1 MRTGSQYYKV
11 IGVMRPK
18 SVPSGG
24 GSGAVPTGG
33 QSAGPGGG
41 QDDGEVDRVFIP
53 LSVAKERFGEVTV
66 EFFPI
71 NSVVDRKETPEAV
84 MAGVLSGDMNS
95 IAYFTGRN
103 PAFASMG
110 DLIAGYDSPEQIQT
124 FCRHG
129 GGRDAMQELWDA
141 LLPGALH
148 VVGCGAVSQEA
159 LVSKVEIHGV
169 ADLEGVKIRSPSGLA
184 ATVFQKAG
192 AAPVSMSI
200 SDVFTSLEKGVIDA
214 ADASAYINNSTS
226 GFHQVA
232 KNPLYP
238 GIHSM
243 AIRQFTINKGVW
255 DGLTEDQQVVLETVS
270 VIDGARSSKRLR
282 VIIGNSEYS
291 AGPAIVIVSP
301 IGYSCIGNTCG
312 EHTRVAELRHERHEP
327 AVRHTVDTNAV
338 RVDAVFGRK
347 VPGSGCSTVR
357 VFHSHRPRDVGSIVA
372 AESCASSVIE
382 VENGVTLLHQV
393 VDHA

>member
-1 MRTGSQYYKV
+1 MKKILIAIAALAAVATAASAQTVLKLQT
-11 IGVMRPK
+11 
-18 SVPSGG
+18 SAQ
-24 GSGAVPTGG
+24 SGAFEYKYLEDNWGSRLSAMTGG
-33 QSAGPGGG
+33 EIS
-41 QDDGEVDRVFIP
+41 I
-53 LSVAKERFGEVTV
+53 

-84 MAGVLSGDMNS
+84 MAGVLSGDLNS

-103 PAFASMG
+103 PAFAIMG

-141 LLPGALH
+141 VLPGAMH
-148 VVGCGAVSQEA
+148 VVGCGAVSKEA
-159 LVSKVEIHGV
+159 LVSKVEINGV

-255 DGLTEDQQVVLETVS
+255 DGLSADQRLVLETWFYAAYDDLRRQLDLQDKQQVQADMAGGDIN
-270 VIDGARSSKRLR
+270 VINWSQAERDKFR
-282 VIIGNSEYS
+282 
-291 AGPAIVIVSP
+291 AI
-301 IGYSCIGNTCG
+301 
-312 EHTRVAELRHERHEP
+312 
-327 AVRHTVDTNAV
+327 
-338 RVDAVFGRK
+338 
-347 VPGSGCSTVR
+347 
-357 VFHSHRPRDVGSIVA
+357 A
-372 AESCASSVIE
+372 AEAWEETAAKSPEARKALDAHYAFMRKI
-382 VENGVTLLHQV
+382 GLLQ
-393 VDHA
+393 